1 MPIYDFSRQGEELIE
16 EAFHPVLPEEK
27 ISPKK
32 GQLFSQI
39 AARLFFLLLLV
50 ADFFWMGYALI
61 SFVILS
67 VLRLSIGRKTKKIQL
82 WQERRWIALR
92 RSVVCALA
100 LILALFSPS
109 FGMMMACTYF
119 LMYDK
124 NGIHEVFPSSL
135 QSQFKEFFPKSP

>member
-1 MPIYDFSRQGEELIE
+1 MPIYDFSRQGEEFIQE
-16 EAFHPVLPEEK
+16 DFAPVLPQAK
-27 ISPKK
+27 IPPKK

-50 ADFFWMGYALI
+50 ADFFWMTYALI
-61 SFVILS
+61 SFVVLS
-67 VLRLSIGRKTKKIQL
+67 VLRLTVGKKKTKLQL

-135 QSQFKEFFPKSP
+135 QTQFKEFFPQN